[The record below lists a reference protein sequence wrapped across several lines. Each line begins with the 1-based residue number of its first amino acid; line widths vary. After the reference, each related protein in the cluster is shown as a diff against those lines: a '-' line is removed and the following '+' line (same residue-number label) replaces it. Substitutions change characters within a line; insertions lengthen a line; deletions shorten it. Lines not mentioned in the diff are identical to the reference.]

1 MDNLNRPLMDN
12 LNNVIS
18 LVMECGMVGSQL
30 TIEVDTDYLPAWGMY
45 IKTEGGS
52 RYHLSTN
59 DNGGYLLQALVS
71 APHMLVTSGPQGVIG
86 ITRDPEL
93 GVCQIYMP
101 RLDRETL
108 IRSLQSL
115 RINVN
120 RVRRASAAPMNQQNH
135 NNN

>member
-1 MDNLNRPLMDN
+1 MDD

-30 TIEVDTDYLPAWGMY
+30 TIQVDTDYLPAWGLH
-45 IKTEGGS
+45 IHTEGGNN
-52 RYHLSTN
+52 YHLSTY
-59 DNGGYLLQALVS
+59 DNGGYLLEASVS

-86 ITRDPEL
+86 ITRDPES

-108 IRSLQSL
+108 MRSLQRL
-115 RINVN
+115 RITVN
-120 RVRRASAAPMNQQNH
+120 QVSTVPPINQQNH
-135 NNN
+135 NN

>member
-1 MDNLNRPLMDN
+1 MDNLND
-12 LNNVIS
+12 VIS

-30 TIEVDTDYLPAWGMY
+30 SIQVDTDYLPAWGMY
-45 IKTEGGS
+45 IHTEGGND
-52 RYHLSTN
+52 YHLSAY
-59 DNGGYLLQALVS
+59 DNGGYLLEASVS

-101 RLDRETL
+101 TLDRDTL
-108 IRSLQSL
+108 MRSLRNL
-115 RINVN
+115 RITVN
-120 RVRRASAAPMNQQNH
+120 QVRHTIAPPMQNH